1 MAELRDYL
9 KKLVEL
15 KGSDLHIKVG
25 QPPIYRL
32 RGLLVRSEAE
42 PLTAE
47 RVTELFK
54 KETGEEKYKN
64 FCEEKEYDFAIAIQG
79 FGRFRANLFFQ
90 KTFPGGVF
98 RVIPEIIPT
107 IDEMGLPVV
116 LKEIVKKNQGLVL
129 VVGPTGSGKSTTLAA
144 MINEINENEAV
155 NIITVEDPI
164 EFVHSDKKAIINQRE
179 IGMDTASWGASLKR
193 ALRQDPD
200 CILIGEMRDQES
212 ISIAISAAETGH
224 LVFSTL
230 HTNDAKQTIE
240 RIVDTFPGDTQEFI
254 RHQLSLVLVAI
265 VSQRLCKTKDQK
277 GRVAT
282 HEIMINTPA
291 IAKAIEDNQTNRIQ
305 QFIAEAASF
314 YNMCSMNQSLYTL
327 LQKDLITEEEALS
340 CSNNPNDLKIKIKT
354 TRVAKSEE
362 APEAVAPK
370 KTVRKF

>member
-32 RGLLVRSEAE
+32 RGQLVRSEEE

-47 RVTELFK
+47 KATEIFK
-54 KETGEEKYKN
+54 KETGEEKYKK
-64 FCEEKEYDFAIAIQG
+64 FCEEKEYDFAIDIQG
-79 FGRFRANLFFQ
+79 LGRFRANLFFQ
-90 KTFPGGVF
+90 KNFPGGVF

-107 IDEMGLPVV
+107 IDETGLPVV
-116 LKEIVKKNQGLVL
+116 LKEIVKKNQGLIL

-144 MINEINENEAV
+144 MINEINENEPV

-179 IGMDTASWGASLKR
+179 IGMDTVSWGSSLKR

-240 RIVDTFPGDTQEFI
+240 RIVDTFPGDAQEFI

-277 GRVAT
+277 GRVAC

-291 IAKAIEDNQTNRIQ
+291 IAKAIEENQTSRIQ
-305 QFIAEAASF
+305 QFIADAASF
-314 YNMCSMNQSLYTL
+314 YNMCTLNQSLYAL
-327 LQKDLITEEEALS
+327 LQKDLITEEEALN

-354 TRVAKSEE
+354 TKIASPDAV
-362 APEAVAPK
+362 PEAMPTK

>member
-32 RGLLVRSEAE
+32 RGLLDRSEEE
-42 PLTAE
+42 PLTE
-47 RVTELFK
+47 EKITELFRR
-54 KETGEEKYKN
+54 EVGEEKYKK

-90 KTFPGGVF
+90 KNFPGGVF
-98 RVIPEIIPT
+98 RVIPEKIPT
-107 IDEMGLPVV
+107 IDEMGLPSV
-116 LKEIVKKNQGLVL
+116 LKEIVKKNQGLIL

-144 MINEINENEAV
+144 MINEVNEKNPV

-179 IGMDTASWGASLKR
+179 IGMDTASWSSSLKR

-212 ISIAISAAETGH
+212 ISIALSAAETGH

-240 RIVDTFPGDTQEFI
+240 RIVDTFPGDTQDFT
-254 RHQLSLVLVAI
+254 RHQLALALVAI

-277 GRVAT
+277 GRVAA
-282 HEIMINTPA
+282 HEIMINTPV
-291 IAKAIEDNQTNRIQ
+291 IAKAIEDNQTNKIQ
-305 QFIAEAASF
+305 QFIAESASF
-314 YNMCSMNQSLYTL
+314 YNMCTLNQSLYAL

-340 CSNNPNDLKIKIKT
+340 VSNNPNDLKIKIKT
-354 TRVAKSEE
+354 SKVAAQDEASE
-362 APEAVAPK
+362 AALK
-370 KTVRKF
+370 KAVRKF